1 MVQLSITGQGKLKC
15 IELHYINLFYNI
27 DYLKEG
33 GGSGRESSR
42 EGEVLEGGERRLE
55 GGEEVG
61 GWR

>member
-1 MVQLSITGQGKLKC
+1 MKC
-15 IELHYINLFYNI
+15 IELDYINLFYNI
-27 DYLKEG
+27 DYLKER

-61 GWR
+61 GGRGG